1 MLLLLITPVADPGRA
16 KDAIGLLARKIIS
29 GGGTDFMLVVPPVNL
44 QNPLLLTL
52 FKFHSYYA
60 YFDIDLFTTLGVGFI

>member
-1 MLLLLITPVADPGRA
+1 MAA
-16 KDAIGLLARKIIS
+16 N
-29 GGGTDFMLVVPPVNL
+29 GGGTDFMLVVPSVNL